1 MIQERPTSLARFLRD
16 GHTHHPEKT
25 ALIFGENAWTYA
37 EVDSFPAPA
46 R

>member
-1 MIQERPTSLARFLRD
+1 MTLARFLRD

-37 EVDSFPAPA
+37 EADDINRFIWYFPS
-46 R
+46 RI